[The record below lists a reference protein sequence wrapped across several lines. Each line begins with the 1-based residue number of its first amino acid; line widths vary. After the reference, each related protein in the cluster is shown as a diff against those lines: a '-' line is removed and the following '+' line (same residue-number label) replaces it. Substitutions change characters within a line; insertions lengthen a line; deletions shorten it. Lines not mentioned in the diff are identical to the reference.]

1 MTLDFKDLEIDRI
14 AFTERLEV
22 IRSEGE
28 PHGGWYR
35 YGSMAN
41 FGLLVELQ
49 PVDGGISGISSIA
62 DIGGADGDMSFYLS
76 SKGYDVELI
85 DHAETNANGLE
96 GAKMLRDALNSNVAI
111 YDVDLD
117 KGEQLPR
124 ESYDLVLFLGI
135 LYHLENPYMA
145 LKMLSNVSKNLI
157 LSTKI
162 SSRDS
167 GGNPWFENQ
176 AVAYLVDTY
185 ECNNDPTNFWVFSPA
200 GLRRMISRTGW
211 KILSE
216 RRVGAVGD
224 SEPASMEKD
233 ERMFVWLQST
243 KFEQQGHCP
252 QRNSRRSTDRVS
264 RTGFGGSKFLE
275 RHDAPPVD

>member
-1 MTLDFKDLEIDRI
+1 MRLNFKDLETDRV
-14 AFTERLEV
+14 AFSDQLES
-22 IRSEGE
+22 IRGQGE
-28 PHGGWYR
+28 PIGGWYR

-41 FGLLVELQ
+41 FGLLVDLQ
-49 PVDGGISGISSIA
+49 PFEGGMSGITSIA

-76 SKGYDVELI
+76 SKGFDVELI

-96 GAKMLRDALNSNVAI
+96 GAKMLREALGSSVSI

-124 ESYDLVLFLGI
+124 KSYDLVLFLGI
-135 LYHLENPYMA
+135 LYHLENPFMA
-145 LKMLSNVSKNLI
+145 LKTLSNVSKNLI

-162 SSRDS
+162 SSCDS
-167 GGNPWFENQ
+167 AGNPWFENQ

-200 GLRRMISRTGW
+200 GLRRILSRTGW
-211 KILSE
+211 NILSE

-233 ERMFVWLQST
+233 ERMFVWVQST
-243 KFEQQGHCP
+243 AFEEQ
-252 QRNSRRSTDRVS
+252 
-264 RTGFGGSKFLE
+264 
-275 RHDAPPVD
+275 